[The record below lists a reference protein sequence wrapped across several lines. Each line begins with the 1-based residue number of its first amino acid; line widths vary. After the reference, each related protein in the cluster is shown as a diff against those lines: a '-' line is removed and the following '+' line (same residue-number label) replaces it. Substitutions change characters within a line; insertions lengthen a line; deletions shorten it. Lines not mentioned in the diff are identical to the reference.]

1 MDQPEPTNIPEKK
14 PVEIPSVVRVGD
26 LADLLNQPVTE
37 VIRALLTSGVLA
49 TINDNIDFDTAA
61 IIADDMG
68 FEPSELKRETDVAQA
83 DDLDAGAE
91 MVERA
96 PIVTVMG
103 HVDHGKTSLLDYIRK
118 AKVAE
123 GESGGITQHISSYQI
138 DYQGKPITFLD
149 TPGHAAF
156 SAIRAQGAKVTDV
169 AVLVVAADDG
179 VKPQTE
185 EVINLAKAAKLPI
198 IVAATKIDK
207 PEADIEK
214 VKQGLGAHNILTES
228 WGGKVPLVGVS
239 AKTGEGIDE
248 LLEMI
253 SLTSEVAELKARVDG
268 PARGIIIESEKA
280 TKVGQ
285 TATVIIRAGTLRVG
299 DSFAAG
305 GAHGKVKA
313 MSNYLG
319 KNVKSAGPSE
329 PVQVMGF
336 AGEPQVGAL
345 LMVVGSEKEAR
356 ALANSQGGGV
366 SSRRVSAASA
376 TDLEALANQIQASK
390 VQNLNVV
397 VKADVQGSLQAIRD
411 QLSAIR
417 TDQGN
422 TITVI
427 SDGLG
432 SVSESDVLTAQGG
445 GAFIVGFKVSV
456 LPGATKSAS
465 REQIKI
471 LTYDII
477 YELTQDLSKLLVD
490 SVGLRRVET
499 VAAEGK
505 VLKVFMSTQ
514 KNKIIGAKVKGG
526 TVHKGYLMRVS
537 RADQAIGEGIIT
549 TIKSSDAEVE
559 AADAGEFGF
568 MVEIGAKVKEGDTV
582 EFIKVEQLK
591 AKIV

>member
-1 MDQPEPTNIPEKK
+1 MDQVDANNSAEKQ
-14 PVEIPSVVRVGD
+14 PVDVPSVVRVGE
-26 LADLLNQPVTE
+26 LADLLNKPVTE
-37 VIRALLTSGVLA
+37 VIRSLLTNGVLA
-49 TINDNIDFDTAA
+49 TINDNIDFETAA

-68 FEPSELKRETDVAQA
+68 FEATEIKSDVADIKV

-91 MVERA
+91 LTERA

-123 GESGGITQHISSYQI
+123 SESGGITQHISSYQI
-138 DYQGKPITFLD
+138 EYHGKPITFLD

-169 AVLVVAADDG
+169 AVLVIAADDG

-185 EVINLAKAAKLPI
+185 EVIDLAKAAQLPI

-248 LLEMI
+248 LLELI
-253 SLTSEVAELKARVDG
+253 SLTSEVAELKARATG
-268 PARGIIIESEKA
+268 PARGVIIEAEKA
-280 TKVGQ
+280 AKMGQ
-285 TATVIIRAGTLRVG
+285 TATVILRAGRLRVG

-305 GAHGKVKA
+305 GASGRVKA
-313 MSNYLG
+313 MYNYLG
-319 KNVKSAGPSE
+319 KSINSAGPSE
-329 PVQVMGF
+329 PVRIMGF

-345 LMVVGSEKEAR
+345 LMVVNSEKEAR
-356 ALANSQGGGV
+356 ALANSQGSV
-366 SSRRVSAASA
+366 SAKRVSANSA
-376 TDLEALANQIQASK
+376 TDLAALASQIQSSK
-390 VQNLNVV
+390 VQNLNIV

-422 TITVI
+422 AITVI
-427 SDGLG
+427 GDGLG
-432 SVSESDVLTAQGG
+432 GVSESDVLTAQGG
-445 GAFIVGFKVSV
+445 NAFIVGFKVSV
-456 LPGATKSAS
+456 LPGAVKAAE
-465 REQIKI
+465 REGIKI

-477 YELTQDLSKLLVD
+477 YELTQDLSKLLVEA
-490 SVGLRRVET
+490 VGLRRVET
-499 VAAEGK
+499 VEAKGE

-514 KNKIIGAKVKGG
+514 KQKIIGIKVKSGA
-526 TVHKGYLMRVS
+526 VHKGYLARVS
-537 RADQAIGEGIIT
+537 RDDTVIGEGQIT

-559 AADAGEFGF
+559 VAESGEYGF
-568 MVEIGAKVKEGDTV
+568 MIGIGAKVKPGDLV